1 MKKTLGIITLFTVIV
16 LSLSA
21 HTARV
26 VDAAP
31 GQKAPDFV
39 IEALKADATV
49 SNLKLKDLNRDGYVL
64 INFWSSSDA
73 VSRVMTGDYDRAVK
87 AMTDDSLTLLSVN
100 FDDNATMFEEIC
112 RIDGL
117 DTASQ
122 VRVNAHDT
130 EMLRTLYHLENGYR
144 ALLIDP
150 RGMIVA
156 VDPEPGALTALIS
169 KA

>member
-1 MKKTLGIITLFTVIV
+1 MKKTLGIVTLFTVIV

-39 IEALKADATV
+39 IEALAADATV
-49 SNLKLKDLNRDGYVL
+49 SNLNLKDLNRDGYVL
-64 INFWSSSDA
+64 INFWSSTDA

-87 AMTDDSLTLLSVN
+87 SIGHDSLTMLSVN
-100 FDDNATMFEEIC
+100 FDDNAAMFEEVC

-117 DTASQ
+117 DSASQ
-122 VRVNAHDT
+122 VRVNAHDS
-130 EMLRTLYHLENGYR
+130 EMLRSLYHLENGYR
-144 ALLIDP
+144 ALLVDP

-156 VDPEPGALTALIS
+156 VDPNPATLSSLIQS
-169 KA
+169 A